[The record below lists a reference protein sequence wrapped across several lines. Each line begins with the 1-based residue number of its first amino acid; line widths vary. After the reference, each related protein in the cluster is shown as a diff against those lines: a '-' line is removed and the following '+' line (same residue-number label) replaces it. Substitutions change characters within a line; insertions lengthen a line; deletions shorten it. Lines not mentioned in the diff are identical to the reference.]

1 MLFST
6 RRRRRRRRR
15 RRDATSLISSTGR
28 YDETI
33 PTLYLAHLQEGRGEH
48 YISIEGSAEAETMVN
63 AMFWCDDRKAA
74 TGDRDDDA
82 RGLRGGDGRSEDERR
97 EEEDHREDER
107 REEEE
112 DYREDERIEE
122 EDHREDERR
131 EEEDHRE
138 DEIREE
144 EDHREDERREEEDH
158 REDERREEEDHR
170 EDERREEEEDY
181 REDERREEEDYREDE
196 RREEEG
202 DYREDERRE
211 EEDYREDERREEED
225 HREDERREEEDHSE
239 DERRQEEDHRED
251 DGVVHAA
258 AVDLIYGED
267 NAVDEYDVPVL
278 PNEIVVHIVRMAIA
292 SDIAMLGTIN
302 RVSSA
307 FREIATIATN
317 TDGPRLH
324 FSEALSD
331 ALSLVD
337 DTPLRIRRLMRVAM
351 PGSGVGLHV
360 RRIFAGNPRWYNA
373 WITLSAE
380 SYGWYRIAD
389 IFWRRRR

>member
-1 MLFST
+1 MRT
-6 RRRRRRRRR
+6 
-15 RRDATSLISSTGR
+15 
-28 YDETI
+28 
-33 PTLYLAHLQEGRGEH
+33 
-48 YISIEGSAEAETMVN
+48 
-63 AMFWCDDRKAA
+63 
-74 TGDRDDDA
+74 
-82 RGLRGGDGRSEDERR
+82 
-97 EEEDHREDER
+97 ER

-112 DYREDERIEE
+112 
-122 EDHREDERR
+122 
-131 EEEDHRE
+131 
-138 DEIREE
+138 
-144 EDHREDERREEEDH
+144 
-158 REDERREEEDHR
+158 
-170 EDERREEEEDY
+170 
-181 REDERREEEDYREDE
+181 
-196 RREEEG
+196 

-239 DERRQEEDHRED
+239 DERREEEDHSEDERRQEEDHRED

-258 AVDLIYGED
+258 AVDLIDGED

-337 DTPLRIRRLMRVAM
+337 DTPLSIRRLMRVAM

>member
-1 MLFST
+1 M
-6 RRRRRRRRR
+6 
-15 RRDATSLISSTGR
+15 
-28 YDETI
+28 
-33 PTLYLAHLQEGRGEH
+33 
-48 YISIEGSAEAETMVN
+48 
-63 AMFWCDDRKAA
+63 
-74 TGDRDDDA
+74 
-82 RGLRGGDGRSEDERR
+82 
-97 EEEDHREDER
+97 
-107 REEEE
+107 
-112 DYREDERIEE
+112 
-122 EDHREDERR
+122 
-131 EEEDHRE
+131 
-138 DEIREE
+138 
-144 EDHREDERREEEDH
+144 
-158 REDERREEEDHR
+158 
-170 EDERREEEEDY
+170 
-181 REDERREEEDYREDE
+181 
-196 RREEEG
+196 
-202 DYREDERRE
+202 
-211 EEDYREDERREEED
+211 
-225 HREDERREEEDHSE
+225 
-239 DERRQEEDHRED
+239 
-251 DGVVHAA
+251 
-258 AVDLIYGED
+258 DLIDGED

-337 DTPLRIRRLMRVAM
+337 DTPLSIRRLMRVAM